1 MAFSKN
7 LYGDASKANPYHYGH
22 MPEVT
27 VNADGTGTIKKHY
40 CMGRIS
46 HELVQVM
53 PDNRTVLMGD
63 DATNSGY
70 FRVRGRQGK
79 RPVGRHA
86 VCGQG
91 GRGLFH

>member
-1 MAFSKN
+1 TAASDAQFKAFSKN
-7 LYGDASKANPYHYGH
+7 LYGNETTANPYNYGH

-27 VNADGTGTIKKHY
+27 VNPDGTGSIKKHY

-53 PDNRTVLMGD
+53 PDQRTVLMGD

-70 FRVRGRQGK
+70 FVFVADKEKDLSAGT
-79 RPVGRHA
+79 
-86 VCGQG
+86 
-91 GRGLFH
+91 